1 MSFMLAGGGVP
12 GGLIYSVT
20 DRNATYVTDRSH
32 SPAEF
37 ACTICFYALGDISR
51 PGSSWS
57 DQNPPALHTAR

>member
-12 GGLIYSVT
+12 GGLIYGVT

-37 ACTICFYALGDISR
+37 TCTICFSPSAIF
-51 PGSSWS
+51 
-57 DQNPPALHTAR
+57 